1 MAHRHGVRLLAA
13 ACQRAP
19 RESPTALLFLCGPLS
34 PPAAFARA
42 AAALAQ
48 QGFASYSADLLRPQF
63 ALCTASPDGVVE
75 ALHAALHEARVFSPP
90 VAIARFAEAVVLQ
103 KYLESYPLAGA
114 ALISPLPPSLAP
126 GLHALLRSAGGG
138 GGAAAPALPK
148 SAACSTA
155 AAASAA
161 LAAALAPRA
170 RSAAAAR
177 MAAAFLLR
185 LAQEPVNLE
194 PQPVPLLLLQDG
206 SDDGGGAAATAALHG
221 LPPAA
226 PHDDARPA
234 ALTEWVAAR
243 F

>member
-1 MAHRHGVRLLAA
+1 MA
-13 ACQRAP
+13 
-19 RESPTALLFLCGPLS
+19 
-34 PPAAFARA
+34 
-42 AAALAQ
+42 
-48 QGFASYSADLLRPQF
+48 
-63 ALCTASPDGVVE
+63 
-75 ALHAALHEARVFSPP
+75 
-90 VAIARFAEAVVLQ
+90 
-103 KYLESYPLAGA
+103 AGR
-114 ALISPLPPSLAP
+114 
-126 GLHALLRSAGGG
+126 GGRGAG
-138 GGAAAPALPK
+138 
-148 SAACSTA
+148 

-194 PQPVPLLLLQDG
+194 PQPVPMLLLQDG
-206 SDDGGGAAATAALHG
+206 SDDAGGAAATAALHG

-226 PHDDARPA
+226 LPYDDARPA